1 MNYRMI
7 AYVLS
12 RLLGIECLFMLPA
25 AAISYFQ
32 GEGSSVS
39 AFIAAICIMLMA
51 AGLLALFKP
60 RKKAIYAREG
70 FVVVALA
77 WILMSLF
84 GCLPFYISGYI
95 PHFVDAF
102 FEIVSGFTTTGSTI
116 LTDVEILPMGL
127 LYWRRFTHW
136 VGGMGVLVFLLA
148 IVPMAKGEGSTIH
161 ILKAESPGPVVGKL
175 VPRMHQSAK
184 ILYSI
189 YIVMTIVEIILLLLG
204 GMPLFDSVL
213 HSFGTAGTGGFGIKN
228 ASLAAYDSYY
238 LQSVITV
245 FMALF
250 GVNFNIFYFLLI
262 KEYSQALHNEEL
274 RLYFGIMFASIAAIT
289 WNILPTYGGSFR
301 DALHHAAFQVS
312 SVMTTTGYA
321 TANFDLWPE
330 FSRLILLL
338 LMFIGASAGS
348 TGGGI
353 KVARLLIL
361 IKSAARDI
369 RSLLSPR
376 TVKVA
381 KMDGK
386 VLDDQVIRSVDV
398 YMICYFLIFGFSM
411 LFISVDNFSMTT
423 TISAVASCLNNIGP
437 GLDIVGPVGNFSQFS
452 DFSKL
457 VLTADMLIGR
467 LEIFPI
473 LFLFAPSVWRQKQK
487 TAEIAG
493 SYREATSNI
502 DL

>member
-1 MNYRMI
+1 M
-7 AYVLS
+7 
-12 RLLGIECLFMLPA
+12 
-25 AAISYFQ
+25 
-32 GEGSSVS
+32 
-39 AFIAAICIMLMA
+39 
-51 AGLLALFKP
+51 
-60 RKKAIYAREG
+60 
-70 FVVVALA
+70 
-77 WILMSLF
+77 
-84 GCLPFYISGYI
+84 
-95 PHFVDAF
+95 
-102 FEIVSGFTTTGSTI
+102 
-116 LTDVEILPMGL
+116 
-127 LYWRRFTHW
+127 
-136 VGGMGVLVFLLA
+136 
-148 IVPMAKGEGSTIH
+148 
-161 ILKAESPGPVVGKL
+161 VGKL

-361 IKSAARDI
+361 IKSPPGT
-369 RSLLSPR
+369 SVPSSPPHR
-376 TVKVA
+376 QS
-381 KMDGK
+381 G
-386 VLDDQVIRSVDV
+386 Q
-398 YMICYFLIFGFSM
+398 
-411 LFISVDNFSMTT
+411 N
-423 TISAVASCLNNIGP
+423 
-437 GLDIVGPVGNFSQFS
+437 
-452 DFSKL
+452 
-457 VLTADMLIGR
+457 GR
-467 LEIFPI
+467 
-473 LFLFAPSVWRQKQK
+473 QG
-487 TAEIAG
+487 AG
-493 SYREATSNI
+493 
-502 DL
+502 

>member
-7 AYVLS
+7 AFVLS
-12 RLLGIECLFMLPA
+12 RLLGMETLFLLPA
-25 AAISYFQ
+25 AAISYYQ

-39 AFIAAICIMLMA
+39 AFLATICILLMA
-51 AGLLALFKP
+51 AAFLALFKP
-60 RKKAIYAREG
+60 NKKVIYAREG
-70 FVVVALA
+70 FVIVALA

-84 GCLPFYISGYI
+84 GCLPFTISGYI
-95 PHFVDAF
+95 PHFIDAF

-116 LTDVEILPMGL
+116 LTDVEALPMGL
-127 LYWRRFTHW
+127 LYWRSFTHW

-148 IVPMAKGEGSTIH
+148 IVPMAKGEGSSIH

-184 ILYSI
+184 ILYGI
-189 YIVMTIVEIILLLLG
+189 YIFMTAVEIILLLLG

-213 HSFGTAGTGGFGIKN
+213 HAFGTAGTGGFGIKN
-228 ASLAAYDSYY
+228 ASIAGYSYY

-262 KEYSQALHNEEL
+262 KEYSQAYRNEEL
-274 RLYFGIMFASIAAIT
+274 RLYFGIMFAAIAAIT
-289 WNILPTYGGSFR
+289 WNILPTYGGSLR

-330 FSRLILLL
+330 LSRLILLL

-361 IKSAARDI
+361 VKSAARDI

-398 YMICYFLIFGFSM
+398 YMICYFLIFGVSL
-411 LFISVDNFSMTT
+411 LFVAVDNCSMTT

-437 GLDIVGPVGNFSQFS
+437 GLDMVGPVGNFSHFS

-473 LFLFAPSVWRQKQK
+473 LFLFAPSVWRRKQK

-493 SYREATSNI
+493 SYREATSHI